1 MLWFGPD
8 EHFYDASIK
17 SYALTSFSKGRLTGP
32 TISYGCSVSYLKSS
46 SMSPENL
53 NTKSQLVT
61 EILHFDYR
69 ICLQLDNTVLF
80 CLLTLASFYMVTAV

>member
-8 EHFYDASIK
+8 EHFYNASIM
-17 SYALTSFSKGRLTGP
+17 TSL
-32 TISYGCSVSYLKSS
+32 TISYGCSVSVLKSS

-53 NTKSQLVT
+53 NKKFQLLT
-61 EILHFDYR
+61 EILHFEYI

-80 CLLTLASFYMVTAV
+80 CLLILA